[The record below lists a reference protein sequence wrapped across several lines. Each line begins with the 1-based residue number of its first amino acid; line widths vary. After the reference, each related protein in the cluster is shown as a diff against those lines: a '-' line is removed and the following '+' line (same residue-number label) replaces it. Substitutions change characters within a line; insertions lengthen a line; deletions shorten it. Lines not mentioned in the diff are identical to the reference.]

1 MGTWKGERE
10 GTASKVLRN
19 TFSSMVCTLPVSAL
33 RGQCCGCVIDVRGV
47 LVVWDGAV
55 TIEGVGILDRRV
67 EITSVFLS
75 LPTQHLLSDRY
86 ANFLW
91 YFNSPAA
98 LPDYWVVRSPT
109 VRLLLDGPLL
119 NLTLTQFHSQLVNH
133 SPNTAAAPQLRE
145 YTGCAT
151 RRLMMADDFIP
162 VISCFVADMRIL
174 VG

>member
-1 MGTWKGERE
+1 MSG
-10 GTASKVLRN
+10 ASLW
-19 TFSSMVCTLPVSAL
+19 
-33 RGQCCGCVIDVRGV
+33 CGM
-47 LVVWDGAV
+47 GAV

-119 NLTLTQFHSQLVNH
+119 NLTLSSTRNSSISHRTQPPV
-133 SPNTAAAPQLRE
+133 AII
-145 YTGCAT
+145 Y
-151 RRLMMADDFIP
+151 RLCNETTDD
-162 VISCFVADMRIL
+162 
-174 VG
+174 G